1 MNVYLMV
8 IIIAFNFLEIL
19 KSCFQAKPWIVPS
32 LFSQFIGLC
41 IRVLCIDS
49 FTRERE
55 RKSTN
60 VPLQQRMKIL

>member
-1 MNVYLMV
+1 MNVYFMV

-19 KSCFQAKPWIVPS
+19 KSCFPVRAWIVP
-32 LFSQFIGLC
+32 SQFIGLC